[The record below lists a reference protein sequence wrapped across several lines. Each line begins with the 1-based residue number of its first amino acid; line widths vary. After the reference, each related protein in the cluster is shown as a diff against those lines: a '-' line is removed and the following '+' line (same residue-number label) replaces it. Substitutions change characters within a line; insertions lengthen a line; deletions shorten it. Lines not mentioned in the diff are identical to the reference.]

1 MGAPGIEGLT
11 LWRHY
16 LADVCA
22 LARGRLVLAIAAM
35 LAAGLVEGVMLLLLV
50 PLLQVAGLD
59 VQQGSIAWLSTLVA
73 RGFQAARVPATLP
86 GVLLVYVAAVS
97 AHAFL
102 QEAQAGYSVEVQQ
115 SVVRALRMRLYRAV
129 FSAPWIHVSRLRGSD
144 LSHALTHEADRVG
157 NGTHQLLS
165 LAATGLVTAIYALLA
180 LKLSVSMTLMVC
192 AGGGL
197 LLAVFS
203 RRAAASRRAGEEF
216 SRATAT
222 LYGSAQ
228 EHVAGVKAARSLGVE
243 PAWTARFEG
252 DTSRTSDIHVRTIRH
267 HARSQTLFDIGSVSV
282 LTLLLFVAV
291 DVVRLPTSSLLL
303 LLFLFARLVPR
314 LATLQQGFH
323 VVLHTLPSYVSIQN
337 LERLLQPVD
346 CSGGGG
352 PTTLEREIV
361 LDRVSF
367 RYDADRPALRG
378 VTLRIE
384 AGRTT
389 AVVGTSGAGK
399 STLADIV
406 LGLLT
411 PCSGAVYV
419 DGQPLAVERLSEW
432 RGRIGYVSQDAFF
445 FHDTIRANLLWAR
458 PGASD
463 KDVERALALAA
474 ADHFVASL
482 PLGVDTV
489 VGDRGVGLSGGERQ
503 RLALARALLREP
515 SLLVLDEPTSAID
528 AETEARIWKTIDDL
542 HGRTTI
548 LVITHRLSNVRRADA
563 IHVLDEGRIIE
574 SGTWDALI
582 ANRVGR
588 FRGLARAVR
597 DGRIPAHA

>member
-1 MGAPGIEGLT
+1 LI
-11 LWRHY
+11 
-16 LADVCA
+16 
-22 LARGRLVLAIAAM
+22 LAIAVM
-35 LAAGLVEGVMLLLLV
+35 LATSLVEGVMLLLLV

-59 VQQGSIAWLSTLVA
+59 VQQGSIAWLSALVA
-73 RGFQAARVPATLP
+73 RGFQVAHVPATLP
-86 GVLLVYVAAVS
+86 GVLLIYVAAVS
-97 AHAFL
+97 AHALL
-102 QEAQAGYSVEVQQ
+102 QEAQARCSVEAQQ
-115 SVVRALRMRLYRAV
+115 SVVRGLRMRLYRAV
-129 FSAPWIHVSRLRGSD
+129 FNAPWIHVSRLRGSD

-157 NGTHQLLS
+157 SGTHQLLS
-165 LAATGLVTAIYALLA
+165 LAATGLVTAVYALLA
-180 LKLSVSMTLMVC
+180 LRLSVSMTLAVC

-197 LLAVFS
+197 LLAVFA
-203 RRAAASRRAGEEF
+203 RRAATARRAGEEF
-216 SRATAT
+216 SRATAA

-228 EHVAGVKAARSLGVE
+228 EHVAGIKAARSHGVE
-243 PAWTARFEG
+243 AAWTARFEG
-252 DTSRTSDIHVRTIRH
+252 DTVRASDIHVRTIRH
-267 HARSQTLFDIGSVSV
+267 YARSQSLFDIGSVAV

-291 DVVRLPTSSLLL
+291 DVVRLPTASLLL

-323 VVLHTLPSYVSIQN
+323 VVLHTLPSYLSIQS
-337 LERLLQPVD
+337 LERSLGRVERADGPE
-346 CSGGGG
+346 
-352 PTTLEREIV
+352 PTTLTREIA
-361 LDRVSF
+361 LDSVSF
-367 RYDADRPALRG
+367 RYDADRLTLRG

-389 AVVGTSGAGK
+389 ALVGASGAGK

-411 PCSGAVYV
+411 PCSGTVRV
-419 DGQPLAVERLSEW
+419 DGQPLIGDDLSEW
-432 RGRIGYVSQDAFF
+432 RSRIGYVCQDAFF

-458 PGASD
+458 PDASD
-463 KDVERALALAA
+463 KDVERALGLAA
-474 ADHFVASL
+474 AEHFVASL

-489 VGDRGVGLSGGERQ
+489 IGDRGISLSGGERQ

-515 SLLVLDEPTSAID
+515 ALLVLDEPTSAID

-548 LVITHRLSNVRRADA
+548 LVITHRLSNVRWADA
-563 IHVLDEGRIIE
+563 IYVLDQGRLIE

-582 ANRVGR
+582 ADRGGR
-588 FRGLARAVR
+588 FRGLLRAAR